1 MCASNPPT
9 LRVASRY
16 TMESTTPTKQ
26 DRRIYAVLRDHCD
39 TPRVLFSTEN
49 PLLLV
54 HQGNRRYVF
63 LFSTKYYTYMV
74 RSKGFKLYAVWANR
88 QLSVTAQ
95 SHRVTLTS
103 LDQRTIKATLQSYK
117 ETTDA
122 AVNEFSTV
130 TLETKSALNAAEVE
144 KCIMCLVESAQ
155 RTAALLEQQERG
167 IALHGSRHLGDNDD
181 DAHSG
186 GSSDSEDGDSGAT
199 SISGARASAAA
210 RAAVQQGEGA
220 RKKKGA
226 EGALRMGPS
235 RYIAITSLVDGEF
248 ADYTT
253 LKNAYMRHEEEDLL
267 RDLGVFIKENEGQVE
282 ALCEHHY
289 PALLHAAQQC
299 VSISERDA
307 ELVGE
312 ELSGATTLVRTAV
325 VNMKKAT
332 SNLLLSR
339 STRDNLQQVRSLLS
353 KAIAVAEYLE
363 TAESQTQRQQLVGAV
378 ATLRELLRLAAP
390 LSEYAIGEYVLHVR
404 IPALTQD
411 VFSYAVQHLNSWLRV
426 LRDKAYPIGKASMEW
441 GGTVTAG
448 SLSSHLVMAEASEQW
463 WLNEEFVPAQLKLA
477 PFEEAEAITAV
488 SNGAGIQVVFLELH
502 REEYLDKYYAEGR
515 WQQARTDLLECPLTL
530 TNLSPAE
537 VLSKFRQ
544 YCATAMGFIL
554 IEDIVHCATS
564 PHLRSRAE
572 IIQLWAIL
580 SAKITEHALKV
591 LQVLLANPN
600 ETSEAVQQ
608 VQILQSLIHCA
619 ADNVKCV
626 ELNNLPLSRVMETAS
641 DQLISSWLQQAC
653 VDCMQL
659 IMSDTFDPAVVTDAE
674 QFAKLVTRFNFH
686 RCTSLE
692 LNIPSTYTSSVQTL
706 PYSAAVPRIGERVL
720 GFLTQCY
727 STIIIDTSTAVMQ
740 SELNNVDEMLL
751 KYMTVL
757 FRTVAESMQGQLMSI
772 DARAVLQLA
781 VYATS
786 CSMMPV
792 LISCAEQ
799 QYMLHWQCEYEREKT
814 QTMGAPKLMAH
825 CVKFFAKSLQLGIE
839 RLLSALMKEVEE
851 RLKSVDSVSYWKA
864 RVEVRRQNRKA
875 DGDAFASCM
884 EYILTMIPKLSSV
897 LQSTVV
903 RSVVGT
909 AVMRAGVLMQS
920 SLYTAI
926 TSAYQDGARDFGV
939 WKDAIEEYER
949 QCVMGVPLWQRR
961 LGELLPGVSGAQR
974 FPLNAA
980 VAVQE
985 ARQWMDAKEQA
996 YKAEKASQPQI
1007 LAGIEG
1013 AGKAVAKGFQAVGK
1027 GVAARASAFG
1037 KGPQQQQH

>member
-1 MCASNPPT
+1 
-9 LRVASRY
+9 
-16 TMESTTPTKQ
+16 MEDAAPTKQ
-26 DRRIYAVLRDHCD
+26 DRRIYKVLRDRCD
-39 TPRVLFSTEN
+39 TPRVLFSTED
-49 PLLLV
+49 PLVLV
-54 HQGNRRYVF
+54 RHGDRCYVF

-74 RSKGFKLYAVWANR
+74 KSKGFKLYAVWANR
-88 QLSVTAQ
+88 QLSVTAR
-95 SHRVTLTS
+95 SDRITLTS
-103 LDQRTIKATLQSYK
+103 LDPRAMKATPQSYK

-130 TLETKSALNAAEVE
+130 TLETKSALKAAEVE
-144 KCIMCLVESAQ
+144 ERIMYLVESAQ
-155 RTAALLEQQERG
+155 RTAAVLEQQERG
-167 IALHGSRHLGDNDD
+167 IALDGGRYLGDNDD

-186 GSSDSEDGDSGAT
+186 SSSDSEDGDSGGT
-199 SISGARASAAA
+199 SISATLVSAAA
-210 RAAVQQGEGA
+210 RAAVQQGDGG
-220 RKKKGA
+220 RKKKVS
-226 EGALRMGPS
+226 EGGLHMAPS

-289 PALLHAAQQC
+289 PALIHAAQQC

-312 ELSGATTLVRTAV
+312 ELSGATALVRTAV

-332 SNLLLSR
+332 SSLLLSR

-378 ATLRELLRLAAP
+378 ATLRELIRLAAP

-404 IPALTQD
+404 VPALTQD
-411 VFSYAVQHLNSWLRV
+411 VFSYAVQHLNNWLRV
-426 LRDKAYPIGKASMEW
+426 LRDKAYPIGKAAMEW
-441 GGTVTAG
+441 QGTVAAG
-448 SLSSHLVMAEASEQW
+448 RLSSHLVMAEASEQW
-463 WLNEEFVPAQLKLA
+463 WLNEEFVPAQLELA
-477 PFEEAEAITAV
+477 PFAEAEAITAV
-488 SNGAGIQVVFLELH
+488 SNGAGIQAVFIELH
-502 REEYLDKYYAEGR
+502 REEYLDKYYTEGR
-515 WQQARTDLLECPLTL
+515 WQQARADLLECPLTL
-530 TNLSPAE
+530 ASLSPAE
-537 VLSKFRQ
+537 VLSKFRE

-554 IEDIVHCATS
+554 IEDIVYGATS

-572 IIQLWAIL
+572 IIQLWASL
-580 SAKITEHALKV
+580 SAKIAEHALKV
-591 LQVLLANPN
+591 LQVLLANPS

-608 VQILQSLIHCA
+608 VQVLQSLIRCA

-626 ELNNLPLSRVMETAS
+626 ELSNLPLMRAMETAS

-659 IMSDTFDPAVVTDAE
+659 IMSDTFAPAVATDAAQYAE
-674 QFAKLVTRFNFH
+674 LVARFYFH

-692 LNIPSTYTSSVQTL
+692 LSIPSAYTSGALTL
-706 PYSAAVPRIGERVL
+706 PYSAVVPHIGECVL

-727 STIIIDTSTAVMQ
+727 STIITDTSTVVMQ

-751 KYMTVL
+751 KYLTVL

-781 VYATS
+781 VYVTS

-799 QYMLHWQCEYEREKT
+799 QYMLHWQCHYEREKT
-814 QTMGAPKLMAH
+814 QTIGAPKLMAH
-825 CVKFFAKSLQLGIE
+825 CVKFFTKSLQLGIE
-839 RLLSALMKEVEE
+839 RLLSAIMKEVEV
-851 RLKSVDSVSYWKA
+851 RLQAVDSMSYWKA
-864 RVEVRRQNRKA
+864 QVEARRQNQK
-875 DGDAFASCM
+875 DNGEAFASCM

-909 AVMRAGVLMQS
+909 AITRAAVLMQS
-920 SLYTAI
+920 SLHTAI
-926 TSAYQDGARDFGV
+926 TNAYQDGARDFSI
-939 WKDAIEEYER
+939 WKEAIEEYES
-949 QCVMGVPLWQRR
+949 QCTMGVPLWQRR
-961 LGELLPGVSGAQR
+961 LGELLPGISGAQR

-985 ARQWMDAKEQA
+985 VHQWMDPKEQA
-996 YKAEKASQPQI
+996 YKADKASQPQI

-1027 GVAARASAFG
+1027 GVAARASVFG
-1037 KGPQQQQH
+1037 KGPQQQQ